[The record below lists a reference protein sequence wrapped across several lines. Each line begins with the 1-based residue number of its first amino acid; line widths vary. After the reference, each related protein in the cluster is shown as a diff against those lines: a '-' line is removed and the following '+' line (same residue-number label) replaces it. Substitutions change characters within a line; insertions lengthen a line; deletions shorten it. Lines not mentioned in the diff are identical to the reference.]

1 MSTPA
6 LIQAQAAVAHF
17 AAALP
22 PGTGADL
29 IQLVTDLAQGVKAE
43 LNAAILAN
51 APHIPLVQHFVTGEM
66 VKIAD
71 DTVDNAVAS
80 LSVSI
85 QTGNA

>member
-1 MSTPA
+1 
-6 LIQAQAAVAHF
+6 
-17 AAALP
+17 
-22 PGTGADL
+22 
-29 IQLVTDLAQGVKAE
+29 
-43 LNAAILAN
+43 
-51 APHIPLVQHFVTGEM
+51 VQHFVTGEM